1 MNKTIVLT
9 LDLETLPPHFKAHIG
24 RDSKTTEILLKE
36 NLTNLKCTLRSST
49 KLFYLFHH
57 FVKFWWKL
65 QIKMIFK
72 KVFRNTF
79 HDGKKTKILFDW
91 METVPGIWRNDE
103 WTSAVLCLLEKSLR
117 QMFHL
122 LFLLPRQKK

>member
-72 KVFRNTF
+72 KCSEIHSMMGRRQKYYSIEWKLSQVF
-79 HDGKKTKILFDW
+79 
-91 METVPGIWRNDE
+91 DE
-103 WTSAVLCLLEKSLR
+103 MMNERVLCCAC
-117 QMFHL
+117 
-122 LFLLPRQKK
+122 